1 MQDMSKPANKS
12 RELEACRLCGFTRSV
27 DQSGPCPA
35 CNAPEASFKPYTVK
49 ISEKRAKL
57 LDMDVHPIM
66 THFSITTAISMLL
79 VFVFTIT
86 GNPSIFGIPI
96 GYGAMLDLLVILYPI
111 VVSLTA
117 ITGIFDGKNR
127 YQTILS
133 RFLKIKLIAGSSL
146 FGASLGTLVVH
157 FLSVDGSIMWIVGV
171 EGAALIACFILS
183 MLLGRIGTKLKCNVV
198 PMGRFKDE
206 G

>member
-1 MQDMSKPANKS
+1 MSVQAPES
-12 RELEACRLCGFTRSV
+12 RELEACRLCGFMRFV

-35 CNAPEASFKPYTVK
+35 CNAPESSFKPYAQK
-49 ISEKRAKL
+49 ISKKRAKL

-66 THFSITTAISMLL
+66 THFAITAAISILL

-86 GNPSIFGIPI
+86 GNPWIFSIPI
-96 GYGAMLDLLVILYPI
+96 GFGAMLDLLVILFPI

-133 RFLKIKLIAGSSL
+133 RFLKIKLFAGISL
-146 FGASLGTLVVH
+146 LGASLGTLLLH
-157 FLSVDGSIMWIVGV
+157 FLSVGGSITWIVGL
-171 EGAALIACFILS
+171 EGAAIIACFILS
-183 MLLGRIGTKLKCNVV
+183 MLLGRIGAKLKCNVV
-198 PMGRFKDE
+198 PMGRFKEE